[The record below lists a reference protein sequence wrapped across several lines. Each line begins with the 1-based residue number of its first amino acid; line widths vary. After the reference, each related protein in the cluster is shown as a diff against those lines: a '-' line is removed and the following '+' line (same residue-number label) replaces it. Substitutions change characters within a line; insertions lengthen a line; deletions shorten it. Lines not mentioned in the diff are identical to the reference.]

1 MYAVPFKLHTP
12 DAVFTE
18 TEGLAQLFDDS
29 LRLQIETKDTLIGR
43 FKQQRDRDIP
53 LEAIAAVEFTANF
66 FKTEI
71 FIQVGDLTTLKD
83 FPGHRLGQIRLR
95 FKRQDRDPA
104 SRLAELLNERL
115 RDLDAAWNGS
125 DDTPVA

>member
-1 MYAVPFKLHTP
+1 MYAVSFKLHTP

-18 TEGLAQLFDDS
+18 TEGLAQLFDDY

-43 FKQQRDRDIP
+43 FKQQRDREIP
-53 LEAIAAVEFTANF
+53 IEAIAAVEYTASF

-71 FIQVGDLTTLKD
+71 FIQVGDLKALGD

-95 FKRQDRDPA
+95 FRRQDRGPA
-104 SRLAELLNERL
+104 SRLAELLNERI
-115 RDLDAAWNGS
+115 RDLDATWSDRDGS
-125 DDTPVA
+125 PDP